1 MPSRRRTFRKKKLQK
16 RSNKRSFKRSI
27 NRKNNPKTQ
36 RKQRNQKNQ
45 RNQRTQKK
53 QIRRKHLTIR
63 KRKQYGGEASFIN
76 FSFLLDDNNIIKYLP
91 STFVILNSQ
100 NRENYVKMVELRVLK
115 NEIMNLIEV
124 EGIKDLSEY
133 NLLQIIQDLNEET
146 CKNFYKKE
154 IIDVVLGY
162 FFGICD

>member
-53 QIRRKHLTIR
+53 QIRRKQLTIR

-91 STFVILNSQ
+91 STFVILNSK

-115 NEIMNLIEV
+115 NEIMN
-124 EGIKDLSEY
+124 
-133 NLLQIIQDLNEET
+133 
-146 CKNFYKKE
+146 
-154 IIDVVLGY
+154 
-162 FFGICD
+162 